1 MTAAMSHFDRLLKRF
16 SIGQS
21 IAGDLWG
28 GFASMLVALPAS
40 IAYGIAVFAVL
51 GPSYVAVGSIAGILG
66 AVSLGIVAPL
76 LGGSPRLIS
85 APCAPAAAIMGALA
99 AELIKSVGLSPPQA
113 VVFLMLVGLLAGML
127 EILYGALGGG
137 RFIKYIPYPVVSG
150 YLSGVGALIL
160 LGQFPK
166 ALGLPPELSL
176 WNGLLSPSTWQ
187 LSSIFICLATIAGV
201 LVAPRFIRS
210 VPAVIF
216 GLAAG
221 ILAYFGVS
229 IFAPEMRSLSDNPL
243 VIGPLFRND
252 AALLPAMKERWL
264 SLGGL
269 RIADLAVLIT
279 PAATLSV
286 LLSIDTLKTCVVMD
300 TLTRSRHNANREL
313 VGQGAANVL
322 SALIGGMP
330 GAGTMGP
337 TLVNVNSG
345 ARTRLSGVLEGVF
358 VLIAFAVLLPLIAWL
373 PIAALA
379 GILLV
384 VAWRMIDRQSLF
396 LLRQKTTLFD
406 FLVILL
412 VVVTAIGYNLIA
424 ATGVGLGLAILLFIR
439 EQIRGSVVRRKVYG
453 DQISSKQYRV
463 PEEKELLQQYGHM
476 ITLCEL
482 QGNLFFG
489 TTDQLFTELE
499 GDLKRSRFVILDL
512 RRVQSVDFTAV
523 HMMEQMADILKERHG
538 YLIFS
543 HLLSSLPTGQD
554 LQTYFNQLGLV
565 KREKNVQVFPTLDEA
580 LQWSEDQILE
590 EHRALQAGELRPLDL
605 PEIDLM
611 REFEAESGLPFIK
624 ACVVEKTYKAGEF
637 LFHRGDTGDELFIIR
652 RGIIRIVLPLEN
664 KRYHI
669 LATFGRGNFFG
680 EIAFLDRDVRSADAV
695 ADRDTDVFVISRTR
709 FDEVSRTN
717 PAMGAMLFAR
727 LARGLAIRLRYTDG
741 ELRALKEA

>member
-1 MTAAMSHFDRLLKRF
+1 MALDRLLKRF
-16 SIGQS
+16 SIDKS
-21 IAGDLWG
+21 ISGDLWG
-28 GFASMLVALPAS
+28 GFAAMLVALPAS
-40 IAYGIAVFAVL
+40 IAFGIAVYSVL
-51 GPSYVAVGSIAGILG
+51 GPQYIAVGSIAGILG
-66 AVSLGIVAPL
+66 AIALGIVAPI

-99 AELIKSVGLSPPQA
+99 AELIKNGGLSPAQA
-113 VVFLMLVGLLAGML
+113 VVFLMLVGLFAGLL

-150 YLSGVGALIL
+150 YLSGVGALIIL
-160 LGQFPK
+160 SQLPK
-166 ALGLPPELSL
+166 VLGLPRTMSL
-176 WNGLLSPSTWQ
+176 WEGILSPLSWQ
-187 LSSIFICLATIAGV
+187 MPGIFIALATIAGV
-201 LVAPRFIRS
+201 LLAPRILKS

-221 ILAYFGVS
+221 VLAYFGLS
-229 IFAPEMRSLSDNPL
+229 LFLPELRSLAGNKL
-243 VIGPLFRND
+243 VIGPLFQED
-252 AALLPAMKERWL
+252 GVFLTALKERWA
-264 SLGGL
+264 SLGTVQ
-269 RIADLAVLIT
+269 IADIAVLIT

-300 TLTRSRHNANREL
+300 TLTRSRHEANREL
-313 VGQGAANVL
+313 VGQGAANIL

-337 TLVNVNSG
+337 TLVNVGSG

-358 VLIAFAVLLPLIAWL
+358 ILIAFIALLPLIAWL

-396 LLRQKTTLFD
+396 LLRQKSTIFD
-406 FLVILL
+406 FAVIVT
-412 VVVTAIGYNLIA
+412 VVITAVGYNLIA

-439 EQIRGSVVRRKVYG
+439 EQIRGSVVRRKIYG

-463 PEEKELLQQYGHM
+463 PEEKELLQQYGHL

-523 HMMEQMADILKERHG
+523 HMMEQMSDILKERHG

-554 LQTYFNQLGLV
+554 LHTYFRQLGLL
-565 KREKNVQVFPTLDEA
+565 KREKNVKVFPTLDEA
-580 LQWSEDQILE
+580 LQWSEDSILE

-611 REFEAESGLPFIK
+611 REFEADSALPFIK
-624 ACVVEKTYKAGEF
+624 ACVSEKSFKAGEH
-637 LFHRGDTGDELFIIR
+637 LFRRGDQGDELFIIR

-664 KRYHI
+664 NRYHI

-695 ADRDTDVFVISRTR
+695 ADRDTDVFAISRAR

-717 PAMGAMLFAR
+717 PALGAMLFAR

-741 ELRALKEA
+741 ELRALKET

>member
-1 MTAAMSHFDRLLKRF
+1 MALDRFLKRF
-16 SIGQS
+16 SIDKS
-21 IAGDLWG
+21 IAGDVWG
-28 GFASMLVALPAS
+28 GFAAMLVALPAS
-40 IAYGIAVFAVL
+40 IAFGIAVYAVL
-51 GPSYVAVGSIAGILG
+51 GPQYIAVGSIAGILG
-66 AVSLGIVAPL
+66 AVALGIVAPI

-99 AELIKSVGLSPPQA
+99 AELIKSGGLSPAQA
-113 VVFLMLVGLLAGML
+113 VVFLMLVGLCAGLL

-150 YLSGVGALIL
+150 YLSGVGALIIL
-160 LGQFPK
+160 SQLPK
-166 ALGLPPELSL
+166 VLGLPRGMSL
-176 WNGLLSPSTWQ
+176 WEGILSPLSWQ
-187 LSSIFICLATIAGV
+187 LPGIFIALTTIAGV
-201 LVAPRFIRS
+201 LLAPRILKT

-221 ILAYFGVS
+221 VSAYLGISLFL
-229 IFAPEMRSLSDNPL
+229 PELRSLSGNTL
-243 VIGPLFRND
+243 VIGPLFQGEGVFF
-252 AALLPAMKERWL
+252 AALKERWV
-264 SLGGL
+264 SLGNI
-269 RIADLAVLIT
+269 RIADIAVLIT

-300 TLTRSRHNANREL
+300 TLTRSRHEANREL
-313 VGQGAANVL
+313 VGQGAANIL

-337 TLVNVNSG
+337 TLVNVGSG

-358 VLIAFAVLLPLIAWL
+358 ILIAFLALLPLIAWL

-396 LLRQKTTLFD
+396 LLRQRSTVFD
-406 FLVILL
+406 FVVILMVVITAL
-412 VVVTAIGYNLIA
+412 VYNLIA

-439 EQIRGSVVRRKVYG
+439 EQIRGSVVRRKIYG

-463 PEEKELLQQYGHM
+463 PEEKDLLQQYGNL

-523 HMMEQMADILKERHG
+523 HMMEQMSDILKERHG

-554 LQTYFNQLGLV
+554 LHTYFRQLGLLR
-565 KREKNVQVFPTLDEA
+565 REKNVKVFQTLDEA
-580 LQWSEDQILE
+580 LQWSEDSILE
-590 EHRALQAGELRPLDL
+590 EHRALQAGEMRPLDL

-611 REFEAESGLPFIK
+611 REFEADNALPFIK
-624 ACVVEKTYKAGEF
+624 ACVTEKSFKAGEY
-637 LFHRGDTGDELFIIR
+637 LFHRGDRGDELFIIR

-664 KRYHI
+664 DRYHI
-669 LATFGRGNFFG
+669 LATFGRGNFLG

-695 ADRDTDVFVISRTR
+695 ADRDTDVFVISRAH

-717 PAMGAMLFAR
+717 PALGAMLFAR

-741 ELRALKEA
+741 ELRALKEI